1 MNGVLLIP
9 CVGPM
14 QSWGT
19 RSRFQERDT
28 EREPSKSGVIGLLC
42 AALGRDR
49 IEPVDDLAALKMA
62 VRADREG
69 KLEKDFQTAQDVAVA
84 GGSTTENLLS
94 NRYFLS
100 DAAFIVGLAGP
111 YKLLETLHSALK
123 RPVWPLFLGRKSY
136 VPSEPVFLKDGLMR
150 DLSLNDALFSYPLLI
165 ANEELK
171 RRLLAKGRGMG
182 GKIRMVFEMDE
193 PTHEVRYDQPK
204 CFALGR
210 REFTQRFVN
219 SRYDDIAMFETGKEA
234 GNVFDATKSEAVGPV
249 GN

>member
-28 EREPSKSGVIGLLC
+28 EREPSKSGVIGMLC

-49 IEPVDDLAALKMA
+49 GEPLDDLAALKMG

-84 GGSTTENLLS
+84 SGGTTQDLLS

-100 DAAFIVGLAGP
+100 DAAFMVGLEGP
-111 YKLLETLHSALK
+111 YDLLDKLHSALE

-136 VPSEPVFLKDGLMR
+136 VPSEPPYLRDGLLR
-150 DLSLNDALFSYPLLI
+150 DVSLREALKGYPLTL
-165 ANEELK
+165 AAGVLNHRLEEAK
-171 RRLLAKGRGMG
+171 KGRGNP
-182 GKIRMVFEMDE
+182 IRLVFESEE
-193 PTHEVRYDQPK
+193 PTHEVRNDQPVS
-204 CFALGR
+204 FSLGR
-210 REFTQRFVN
+210 REFRQRYVTTEYEGIAKFPAAKEG
-219 SRYDDIAMFETGKEA
+219 DD
-234 GNVFDATKSEAVGPV
+234 VSDAAES
-249 GN
+249 